1 VIAVLG
7 IVVLINWRFAETPYN
22 CREAV
27 SAAKWEFTSDGET
40 SFADRLTEA
49 CTPRIFRA
57 LFL

>member
-1 VIAVLG
+1 
-7 IVVLINWRFAETPYN
+7 VVLINWRFAETPYN